1 MAQGSP
7 PRVRG
12 KGAVKIK
19 AQPQAGI
26 TPACAG
32 KRLIVTSHNA
42 RTWDHPRVCGEKP
55 EFLKSLSQG
64 AGSPPRVRGKGQ
76 AGCEVVVEFG
86 ITPAC
91 AGKRVCLSCML
102 PAVRDHPRVC
112 GEKVASHKAGNTVW
126 GSPPRVRGKVFRD
139 ENVDNAAGITPA
151 CAGKS
156 CFSQIVNGCGRDH
169 PRVCGEKS
177 LFFMASVLLKG
188 SPPRVRGKGTAIAS
202 RRSLIGIT
210 PACAGKS

>member
-64 AGSPPRVRGKGQ
+64 AGSPPRVRGKANSGIRQ
-76 AGCEVVVEFG
+76 NLERR

-91 AGKRVCLSCML
+91 AGKSPL
-102 PAVRDHPRVC
+102 PLCRHGSPWDHPRVC
-112 GEKVASHKAGNTVW
+112 GEK
-126 GSPPRVRGKVFRD
+126 PRH
-139 ENVDNAAGITPA
+139 NALRLAD
-151 CAGKS
+151 
-156 CFSQIVNGCGRDH
+156 V
-169 PRVCGEKS
+169 
-177 LFFMASVLLKG
+177 G
-188 SPPRVRGKGTAIAS
+188 SPPRVRGKGTTTRQPRAKP
-202 RRSLIGIT
+202 GIT
-210 PACAGKS
+210 PACAGKSALQSSS

>member
-64 AGSPPRVRGKGQ
+64 AGSPPRVRGKAQ
-76 AGCEVVVEFG
+76 RVIAHLHEHG

-91 AGKRVCLSCML
+91 AGKSLICSNCCCCM
-102 PAVRDHPRVC
+102 RDHPRVC
-112 GEKVASHKAGNTVW
+112 GEKSYSLAVLGAAS
-126 GSPPRVRGKVFRD
+126 GSPPRVRGKGRTSSRCAC
-139 ENVDNAAGITPA
+139 AAGITPA
-151 CAGKS
+151 CAGK
-156 CFSQIVNGCGRDH
+156 R
-169 PRVCGEKS
+169 
-177 LFFMASVLLKG
+177 
-188 SPPRVRGKGTAIAS
+188 
-202 RRSLIGIT
+202 
-210 PACAGKS
+210 

>member
-64 AGSPPRVRGKGQ
+64 AGSPPRVRGKEPI
-76 AGCEVVVEFG
+76 CISMFCRFG

-91 AGKRVCLSCML
+91 AGKSPLHAFQ
-102 PAVRDHPRVC
+102 PAAWGDHPRVC
-112 GEKVASHKAGNTVW
+112 GEKWVILQKYLAGR
-126 GSPPRVRGKVFRD
+126 GSPPRVRGKAPLP
-139 ENVDNAAGITPA
+139 NVRLAALDHPRVCGEKLGEKLLDSHVPGSPPRVRGKDPPYSDMQAPSGITPA

-156 CFSQIVNGCGRDH
+156 S
-169 PRVCGEKS
+169 
-177 LFFMASVLLKG
+177 
-188 SPPRVRGKGTAIAS
+188 
-202 RRSLIGIT
+202 
-210 PACAGKS
+210 CAMREA